1 MLGVSTPSFELTG
14 GRLCL
19 DFANTV
25 DDRPTDHP
33 KDRLKGYEALVA
45 FGLQAGILS
54 NAEVRELASASRRYP
69 RKGARIFREAMALR
83 ETIFRIFA
91 AVVIPTVWKQ
101 LVHILEVEETWVLD
115 LQDQSWTHWREE
127 DCADLRALLAN
138 KARVQSATQ
147 DYLHGLSDMEL
158 NRRLTERPQQWVG
171 ELRSPA
177 FIILHIVTHAFHH
190 KGQVVA
196 MLRTLG
202 YPAPDTDLQRA

>member
-1 MLGVSTPSFELTG
+1 MLGDQCVGTVRSSPSFRSAVSRIRIWYHLQ
-14 GRLCL
+14 LCVTPL
-19 DFANTV
+19 GPNRRFMFSG
-25 DDRPTDHP
+25 
-33 KDRLKGYEALVA
+33 LKKP
-45 FGLQAGILS
+45 
-54 NAEVRELASASRRYP
+54 SR
-69 RKGARIFREAMALR
+69 
-83 ETIFRIFA
+83 
-91 AVVIPTVWKQ
+91 KQ

-115 LQDQSWTHWREE
+115 LQDQSCTHWREE